1 MYVKRILNE
10 DKVVGF
16 RVFDFC
22 DDTSA
27 KMDVDVETGQELAV
41 VYQGSIK
48 IKKESIPTKVV
59 GDSYVTADEANVIS
73 PESWADAIPH
83 ISTKYLLGSAQYFE
97 DSDVPSELE
106 EIANKLLETGKNIK
120 NLRLSCALN
129 DCDRRDMMVEV
140 RHDNIVPVLL
150 FLSRVT
156 GTDFGELLQFM
167 YNRGYKLTR
176 YDTSRESIAYDDG
189 ILFDPVFCPVF
200 CGWSGDFL
208 DGTGWMFYK
217 SYANP
222 DVELDI
228 EEEE

>member
-1 MYVKRILNE
+1 MYAE
-10 DKVVGF
+10 D
-16 RVFDFC
+16 
-22 DDTSA
+22 DDS
-27 KMDVDVETGQELAV
+27 
-41 VYQGSIK
+41 
-48 IKKESIPTKVV
+48 
-59 GDSYVTADEANVIS
+59 
-73 PESWADAIPH
+73 
-83 ISTKYLLGSAQYFE
+83 
-97 DSDVPSELE
+97 PSELE
-106 EIANKLLETGKNIK
+106 EMANKLIEAGKVIK

-140 RHDNIVPVLL
+140 RHDNIVPILL

-176 YDTSRESIAYDDG
+176 YDTARESITYDEG
-189 ILFDPVFCPVF
+189 ILFDPVF

-208 DGTGWMFYK
+208 DGTGWMFYQ

-228 EEEE
+228 PEEE